1 MTIEPDVASDLTFA
15 DGIESVTFRQAGD
28 PTPMTIGQA
37 LRRGE
42 QSRDRAATLGQQT
55 ETEAVW
61 HIPVSLLGVEP
72 RLGAELIDSAGVRWV
87 VVAVQRQA
95 FGKRW
100 RLTTR
105 STSLAD
111 GVNQRITIQQATWKA
126 GRSGD
131 VQATWHDWRCGI
143 VARIQARQTSVG
155 VENARQE
162 DRTLFTVLIEEDVR
176 LGSEHRIV
184 DAQGVV
190 YRIERVE
197 HAGRLGE
204 PTVVHV
210 CRIDAPDN
218 GPVS

>member
-1 MTIEPDVASDLTFA
+1 M
-15 DGIESVTFRQAGD
+15 
-28 PTPMTIGQA
+28 
-37 LRRGE
+37 
-42 QSRDRAATLGQQT
+42 
-55 ETEAVW
+55 
-61 HIPVSLLGVEP
+61 
-72 RLGAELIDSAGVRWV
+72 
-87 VVAVQRQA
+87 
-95 FGKRW
+95 
-100 RLTTR
+100 
-105 STSLAD
+105 
-111 GVNQRITIQQATWKA
+111 
-126 GRSGD
+126 
-131 VQATWHDWRCGI
+131 
-143 VARIQARQTSVG
+143 G

-204 PTVVHV
+204 PTVVRV